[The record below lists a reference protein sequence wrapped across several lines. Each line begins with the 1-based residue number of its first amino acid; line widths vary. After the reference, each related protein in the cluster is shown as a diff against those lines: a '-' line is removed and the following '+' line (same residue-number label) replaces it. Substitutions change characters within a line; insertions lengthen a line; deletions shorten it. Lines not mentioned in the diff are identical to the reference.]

1 MKENPLMETFNT
13 RNMNAIN
20 DGRYAIYIS
29 YAKVMSHSIIKMVSK
44 YEKVMFL

>member
-29 YAKVMSHSIIKMVSK
+29 YAKSNVPLDYKDG
-44 YEKVMFL
+44 F